1 MCVSAST
8 MRVRVEF
15 SMVNFVFPCLPEMRP
30 MVRDR
35 CSPRNVC
42 ACPDRACQRTK
53 STARG
58 EGWCIGT
65 RTSHVMAM
73 MRWSRHT
80 VMRGVGRRAH
90 TLTSFISNDSR

>member
-1 MCVSAST
+1 MWGWGMHVPRSHLATLMLAKEPRMWMCVSAST

-30 MVRDR
+30 IVRDR

-42 ACPDRACQRTK
+42 ARPDRARQLTIGK

-58 EGWCIGT
+58 EG
-65 RTSHVMAM
+65 
-73 MRWSRHT
+73 
-80 VMRGVGRRAH
+80 
-90 TLTSFISNDSR
+90 